1 MARITAIAGKADVAA
16 ADQHV
21 VDQVLE
27 VFGRVRGPFSILLHS
42 PKLAEHLLP
51 LVTFNRDDS
60 IVEPQLRS
68 IAALTAARE
77 RQAAYVWAAQ
87 VDAARRN
94 GLPEPVID
102 LLRAQGDPAAL
113 QEDERDIVVYT
124 RQLMRTN
131 RVEQAVFD
139 ALVQRHGA
147 QWLVELTAAAN
158 FYAFLSGMV
167 NAFEVPAPPD
177 GDRLP
182 A

>member
-131 RVEQAVFD
+131 RVEQPVFD

-158 FYAFLSGMV
+158 FFAFLSGMV

-182 A
+182 V